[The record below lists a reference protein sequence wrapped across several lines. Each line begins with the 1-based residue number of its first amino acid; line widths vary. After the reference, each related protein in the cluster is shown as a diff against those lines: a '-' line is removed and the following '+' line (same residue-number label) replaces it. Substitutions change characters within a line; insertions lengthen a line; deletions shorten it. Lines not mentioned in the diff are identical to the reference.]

1 MPKRSKVQINTD
13 EKKVIEEL
21 QKNSSYSIDNLAKYC
36 GFSRQK
42 IWRIKKRLEENKT
55 IWGYHAIIGEEKL
68 NVNRYIMLIKLKHM
82 PIDNGIEK
90 NMVERTINKSGEKMG
105 VTVKDSFWVNGN
117 YDYIVGFFA
126 ENLKKAKNFQENFMR
141 TYFGYISEI
150 QLLENIC
157 TIEKDGFVNPK
168 VIETQKLL

>member
-1 MPKRSKVQINTD
+1 MPKRSKKQINTD
-13 EKKVIEEL
+13 EKKVIVEL
-21 QKNSSYSIDNLAKYC
+21 QKNSSYSIDNLAKNC

-68 NVNRYIMLIKLKHM
+68 NVNRYIILIKLNHL
-82 PIDNGIEK
+82 PIENGIEK
-90 NMVERTINKSGEKMG
+90 KMVERTIDKSGENMG

-117 YDYIVGFFA
+117 YDYIVSFFA